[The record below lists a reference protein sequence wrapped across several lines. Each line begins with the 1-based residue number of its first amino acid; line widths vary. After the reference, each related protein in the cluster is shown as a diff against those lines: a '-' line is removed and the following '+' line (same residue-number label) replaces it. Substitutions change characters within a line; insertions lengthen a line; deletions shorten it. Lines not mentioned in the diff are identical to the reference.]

1 MEEEMGKLFGTDG
14 IRGVANVQLTPEL
27 AFDLGRSAAY
37 VLTKSSANLP
47 KIIMGMDTRISC
59 DMLAAAL
66 TAGICSVGA
75 TVYNAGV
82 LPTPAIAYLTRKYG
96 LDAGV
101 VISASHNPFQDNG
114 IKLFSGSGYKLPDA
128 LEDEIEQ
135 YMFEKSD
142 ELPRPTGDKVGRME
156 QPSAAIDDYVGFL
169 ADAIDN
175 INLSDMKIALDCANG
190 ATFEAAPKVFKK
202 LGAEVLLMGAKPDGL
217 NINRDCGSTHVDAF
231 AKFMKEHG
239 ADVGFAF
246 DGDGDRCF
254 AVDES
259 GKVVEGD
266 EIMTILGHQMKKAG
280 KLTHNT
286 IVATV
291 MSNLGLSLMG
301 KEHDITIERTAVGD
315 RYVLERMIEGG
326 FKLGGE
332 QSGHIILLDH
342 NPTGDGILTALKI
355 CSIIRSENKTLS
367 QLNNLMTILPQ
378 VLINA
383 KVAPEKK
390 NNYLTDET
398 IIAEI
403 KRIEAKFENEGRV
416 LIRPSGTEPLVRVM
430 IEGKDQEVIE
440 AEARALA
447 DMIERVFN

>member
-1 MEEEMGKLFGTDG
+1 MGKLFGTDG